1 MPGEETSNI
10 VRLQDGSIDY
20 QYYSEK
26 ASIAKNREMKIVAGK
41 ILGTSQMTTRIFPAF
56 LTVILLV
63 LILWSFARPTGLR
76 WAACRT

>member
-1 MPGEETSNI
+1 MPGEKTSHI

-26 ASIAKNREMKIVAGK
+26 GLIAKNREMKIVADK
-41 ILGTSQMTTRIFPAF
+41 VLGASQMTTRIFPAF

-63 LILWSFARPTGLR
+63 LIL
-76 WAACRT
+76 